1 MTVFLILRWNTN
13 LDQYIVNPRTIET
26 KVVTDPEADVQP
38 ITELTDPEADVQ
50 PITELK
56 EGQLEFTEEILTDTV
71 N

>member
-1 MTVFLILRWNTN
+1 MTVFLILQWNTN

-38 ITELTDPEADVQ
+38 V
-50 PITELK
+50 TELK